1 MSKGLPYRS
10 DILVPS
16 QRLFAI
22 RHNAPATMLLPSWIR
37 GWHFKNIT
45 VTGASTRTG
54 PPAAKAGAF
63 RPGRIQPGILR
74 RGASRAVHRPDKD
87 FQRRSLSILAP
98 VASANALQLGIHYF
112 ISFQFLITASKINNF
127 T

>member
-22 RHNAPATMLLPSWIR
+22 RHNAPATMLLPSWIP

-45 VTGASTRTG
+45 VTGHRQGPDHRLQKQGRFAPAVFSQGYCAAGRLGLCIDPTRTSREDRY
-54 PPAAKAGAF
+54 PFLRQLHRQMLCNWAF
-63 RPGRIQPGILR
+63 ITLF
-74 RGASRAVHRPDKD
+74 H
-87 FQRRSLSILAP
+87 FNFL
-98 VASANALQLGIHYF
+98 LQH
-112 ISFQFLITASKINNF
+112 TK
-127 T
+127 